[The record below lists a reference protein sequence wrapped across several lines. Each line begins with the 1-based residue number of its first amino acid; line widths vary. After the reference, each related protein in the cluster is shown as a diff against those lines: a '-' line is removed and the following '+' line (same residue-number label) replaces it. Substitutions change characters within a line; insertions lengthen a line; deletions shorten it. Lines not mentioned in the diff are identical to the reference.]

1 MTRCHIM
8 VEIKKAERRLAQV
21 VNEIAQLKAMPEY
34 ERELRF
40 YEELTSLMEEFGYEP
55 KEVIEMLHARG
66 SIGDV
71 PVSAD
76 LTMKK
81 IKHLSSLLV
90 KSE

>member
-1 MTRCHIM
+1 M

-21 VNEIAQLKAMPEY
+21 VNEIAKLKAMPEY
-34 ERELRF
+34 ERELGF
-40 YEELTSLMEEFGYEP
+40 HQELTTLMKEFGFEP

-66 SIGDV
+66 SIGDA

-76 LTMKK
+76 LTIQK
-81 IKHLSSLLV
+81 IKHLSGLLV